1 MNMLPHLNLQIETRI
16 GAQMRRTLIPH
27 LKSLWKTSKIKIEM
41 KIEMEKYI
49 FLSVAAD
56 CNAEM
61 QIEMRDG
68 GLLNTSQLRN
78 PFHGFCGAFRD
89 GRGTVLGR
97 ELPQLSDC
105 PPHDDETEFS
115 LVATE

>member
-1 MNMLPHLNLQIETRI
+1 
-16 GAQMRRTLIPH
+16 MRRTLIPH

-61 QIEMRDG
+61 QIEMRLWFPRSG
-68 GLLNTSQLRN
+68 PGFKPPSFFLSPKPELLHFGHFGFFG
-78 PFHGFCGAFRD
+78 PFGAYD
-89 GRGTVLGR
+89 NL
-97 ELPQLSDC
+97 
-105 PPHDDETEFS
+105 
-115 LVATE
+115 